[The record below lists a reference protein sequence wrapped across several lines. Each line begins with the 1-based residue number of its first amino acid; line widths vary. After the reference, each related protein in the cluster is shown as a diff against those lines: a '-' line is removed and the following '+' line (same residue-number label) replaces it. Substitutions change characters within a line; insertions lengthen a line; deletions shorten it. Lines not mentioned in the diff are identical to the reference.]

1 MPFDTLY
8 KVDQNDSL
16 REWTIEVRSAG
27 RTAEYNLITRYGQ
40 VGGTITESEPTLI
53 DYGRQ
58 GRTVYEQAE
67 FEARSQWLSKMDEG
81 YVLTQA
87 GARNQTIVLPMLAKS
102 FDKGGQRWT
111 QFPAAGQRK
120 FDGVR
125 CLASSPTADAVLMV
139 SRKNK
144 VYDGMNNI
152 RSQIAA
158 LNLPSNIVLDGELYS
173 DVLDF
178 QRVTGLTRKKREN
191 YSAQDQEDLELLSM
205 RVYDLINLNDLEMTF
220 ANRYRL
226 LMQLLNQV
234 EPEARP
240 NLRFVENLPINNFED
255 VARLHQQFVDEG
267 YEGLMVRNLDSVYRL
282 AGRSSDLMKVKSF
295 QDEEFRIVGYDEGVG
310 QDAGTP
316 IWRCEIS
323 PGGPQ
328 FSARP
333 MGTLENRRLMWQNR
347 DSLVG
352 EMLTVKF
359 FEYTNDGIP
368 RFPTGVAIRNYE

>member
-8 KVDQNDSL
+8 KVDQNDAL

-27 RTAEYNLITRYGQ
+27 QPDAYNLITRYGQ
-40 VGGTITESEPTLI
+40 IGGIITESEPTLI
-53 DYGRQ
+53 NYGRQ
-58 GRTVYEQAE
+58 GRTVREQAE

-87 GARNQTIVLPMLAKS
+87 GARNQIIVLPMLAKS

-125 CLASSPTADAVLMV
+125 CLASAPTADAVLMV

-152 RSQIAA
+152 REQIAA

-191 YSAQDQEDLELLSM
+191 YSAQDREDLELLSM
-205 RVYDLINLNDLEMTF
+205 RVYDLINLNDLDMTF

-234 EPEARP
+234 ESETRP
-240 NLRFVENLPINNFED
+240 NLRFVENLPINSFED

-282 AGRSSDLMKVKSF
+282 AGRSSDLMKVKEF
-295 QDEEFRIVGYDEGVG
+295 QMQSSEL
-310 QDAGTP
+310 
-316 IWRCEIS
+316 S
-323 PGGPQ
+323 
-328 FSARP
+328 
-333 MGTLENRRLMWQNR
+333 
-347 DSLVG
+347 
-352 EMLTVKF
+352 
-359 FEYTNDGIP
+359 
-368 RFPTGVAIRNYE
+368 VAMKV